1 MWWLQSLSPLQDGSL
16 FLWLCVPAGLPGAQA
31 SLAQPQ
37 VGESLRRGAVEGPPA
52 APPPSLM
59 FLGISIPSSLPVFW
73 SRSFQLGHT
82 LFPAEASATHR
93 WKTLC
98 PWRGH
103 VGGVL
108 FVFLQE
114 TSEMVSCVGDSLVRK
129 LCVGVPMW
137 GTHACVWRPPQ
148 LFETVPLTELG
159 TISFSQTGYPASPRV
174 LLPWSCW
181 G

>member
-1 MWWLQSLSPLQDGSL
+1 MAASSCGSVSLLAYPGPRRAWL
-16 FLWLCVPAGLPGAQA
+16 
-31 SLAQPQ
+31 
-37 VGESLRRGAVEGPPA
+37 SLRWVRACAGVLWKVHLPP
-52 APPPSLM
+52 PPPSLM